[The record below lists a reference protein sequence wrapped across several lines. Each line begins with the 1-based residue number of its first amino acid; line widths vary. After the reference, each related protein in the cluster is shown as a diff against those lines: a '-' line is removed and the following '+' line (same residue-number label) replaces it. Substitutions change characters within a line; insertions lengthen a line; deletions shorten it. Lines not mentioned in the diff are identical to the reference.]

1 MGLPVIFLKD
11 SRLRARNSLQ
21 TQTEKLREPIFWLS
35 LRTGHNWKL
44 KAFLGEVKDCY
55 YSPGPVDFYSTS
67 SHVGPLFK
75 TGLNPELHTGWNI
88 YGNCGTSLKES
99 EKTAFLKSE
108 LDLVRF

>member
-67 SHVGPLFK
+67 THVGPLFK

-88 YGNCGTSLKES
+88 YGNCGTSLKGS
-99 EKTAFLKSE
+99 ENTAFLKSE